1 MQAICVDC
9 SSLEF
14 RSGLHVPCWTI
25 WLLFIAQLL
34 TFYINSKTW
43 ICIAP
48 CREHTSKA
56 LRTGMARVLKRS
68 QSVYAYVV
76 RGLRVSQ
83 ELQIVAKYVVIYYL
97 QFNKLSSFVVIGRG
111 EKNAKSCCN
120 STNAA
125 WWASEETAVHQQ
137 QRVGRWPEGHQWRNV
152 VQDALLDWHWEG
164 DISREVSSS
173 SEELWMCCI
182 GTSQ

>member
-1 MQAICVDC
+1 
-9 SSLEF
+9 
-14 RSGLHVPCWTI
+14 
-25 WLLFIAQLL
+25 
-34 TFYINSKTW
+34 
-43 ICIAP
+43 
-48 CREHTSKA
+48 
-56 LRTGMARVLKRS
+56 MARVLKRS

-125 WWASEETAVHQQ
+125 
-137 QRVGRWPEGHQWRNV
+137 
-152 VQDALLDWHWEG
+152 
-164 DISREVSSS
+164 
-173 SEELWMCCI
+173 
-182 GTSQ
+182 